1 MQLQMDK
8 PVHCFLLKIRKD
20 KNSILWLY
28 FIQWQCPNAKQSL
41 QPVGGMGANPSNK
54 SIIGAAFEVVFV
66 ESERDERPS
75 NDEETGALLLELED
89 KMSTVDEL
97 LSAEGDPIDRR
108 SKRTSLPLFEAWP
121 ATKNANKVRHT
132 TNMFD
137 GIIQYSQ

>member
-1 MQLQMDK
+1 
-8 PVHCFLLKIRKD
+8 
-20 KNSILWLY
+20 
-28 FIQWQCPNAKQSL
+28 
-41 QPVGGMGANPSNK
+41 MGANPSNK

-121 ATKNANKVRHT
+121 ATKNANKVRHA
-132 TNMFD
+132 TNMFH

>member
-1 MQLQMDK
+1 
-8 PVHCFLLKIRKD
+8 
-20 KNSILWLY
+20 
-28 FIQWQCPNAKQSL
+28 
-41 QPVGGMGANPSNK
+41 MGANPSNK

-75 NDEETGALLLELED
+75 NEETGALLLELED

-121 ATKNANKVRHT
+121 ATKNANKVRHA
-132 TNMFD
+132 TNMFH